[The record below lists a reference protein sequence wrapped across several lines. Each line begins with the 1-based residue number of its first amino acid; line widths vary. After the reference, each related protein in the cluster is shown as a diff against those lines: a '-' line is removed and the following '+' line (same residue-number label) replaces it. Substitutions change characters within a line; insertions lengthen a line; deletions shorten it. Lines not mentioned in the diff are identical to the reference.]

1 MESTLSV
8 TPQISQSEKKMLY
21 QGMLYPRLI
30 EEKMLS
36 LLRQGK
42 VSKWFSGIGQ
52 EAISVGCTLALDK
65 RDTIFPM
72 HRNLGV
78 FTSREIPLSR
88 LLSQWQGKAN
98 GFTKGRDRS
107 FHFGAPEFNVIGM
120 ISHLGAQLSL
130 ADGVALSHKLSKTGN
145 IAVAFTGEGGTSEG
159 EFHEALNVAAV
170 WQLPVIF
177 VIENNGYG
185 LSTPTSEQY
194 NCEHLVDR
202 AKGYGMKGIRI
213 DGNNIEEVYSTISEV
228 KSQLATNPEP
238 WLIECDTFRM
248 RGHEEASGTKYVPTD
263 LMDHWAKKDPINN
276 YETQLIAEGIY
287 TQEDIDELKAN
298 LKKEINE
305 TVKES
310 FKETVIASTV
320 GAEMADVYSP
330 SPEWQTSPIT
340 SQTETK
346 EIRYIDA
353 ISEAMNTAMS
363 LDDNLVLMGQDIA
376 DYGGVFKITDG
387 FMAKYGKERV
397 RNTPICESAILGIAM
412 GLSLEGKS
420 SMVEMQ
426 FSDFVTCG
434 FNQIVNNIAKVR
446 YRWGLSV
453 NTVIRMPSGGGVAA
467 GPFHSQST
475 EAWFA
480 HVPGLKIVYPS
491 NPVDAKGLLLAAFKD
506 PNPVLY
512 YEHKYL
518 YRTAIQA
525 VPTAYYETPIGK
537 AALLQEGEECSI
549 ITYGLGVQWA
559 QRTSEELN
567 IHCDILDLR
576 TLSPLDYEAID
587 TTVKKTNK
595 VIILHEDVEQGG
607 IGGDLSAY
615 ISEYL
620 FEHLDGPVIR
630 VSSLN
635 TPIPFASELE
645 ETYLASHRL
654 KAAVQKLIN
663 Y

>member
-1 MESTLSV
+1 MESSLSV
-8 TPQISQSEKKMLY
+8 INKISKTQKKALY

-107 FHFGAPEFNVIGM
+107 FHFGAPDYNVIGM

-130 ADGVALSHKLSKTGN
+130 ADGVALSHKLHKTGN
-145 IAVAFTGEGGTSEG
+145 VAVAFTGEGGTSEG

-194 NCEHLVDR
+194 NCDHLVDR

-213 DGNNIEEVYSTISEV
+213 DGNNIEEVYSTLSTI
-228 KSQLATNPEP
+228 KSQLATHPEP

-248 RGHEEASGTKYVPTD
+248 RGHEEASGTKYVPDD
-263 LMDHWAKKDPINN
+263 LMEHWATKDPISN
-276 YETQLIAEGIY
+276 YETQLISEGIY
-287 TQEDIDELKAN
+287 TQADLDLLKSK
-298 LKKEINE
+298 LKKEINK
-305 TVKES
+305 TVKASFEES
-310 FKETVIASTV
+310 VIASTV
-320 GAEMADVYSP
+320 EAEMADVYSP
-330 SPEWQTSPIT
+330 TPQWHTGDMTALTQT
-340 SQTETK
+340 TEM
-346 EIRYIDA
+346 RYIDA
-353 ISEAMNTAMS
+353 ISDALNIAMAH
-363 LDDNLVLMGQDIA
+363 DDDLILMGQDIA

-387 FMAKYGKERV
+387 FMAKYGKDRV

-426 FSDFVTCG
+426 FSDFVSCG
-434 FNQIVNNIAKVR
+434 FNQIVNNIAKVH

-518 YRTAIQA
+518 YRTAIQQ
-525 VPTAYYETPIGK
+525 VPTHYYETPIGQ
-537 AALLQEGEECSI
+537 AAVVQEGSACSI

-559 QRTSEELN
+559 LHLSNQLEIDCE
-567 IHCDILDLR
+567 IIDLR
-576 TLSPLDYEAID
+576 TLNPLDYQAID
-587 TTVKKTNK
+587 KTVKKTNK
-595 VIILHEDVEQGG
+595 VVILHEDVEQGG

-615 ISEYL
+615 ISEHL

-645 ETYLASHRL
+645 ETFLANYRL
-654 KAAVQKLIN
+654 KEALQKLIE

>member
-1 MESTLSV
+1 MTPTLTANTKIAKSD
-8 TPQISQSEKKMLY
+8 KKALY
-21 QGMLYPRLI
+21 KGMLYPRLI

-42 VSKWFSGIGQ
+42 ISKWFSGIGQ
-52 EAISVGCTLALDK
+52 EAIAVGCTLALDK
-65 RDTIFPM
+65 ADTLFPM

-107 FHFGAPEFNVIGM
+107 FHFGAPDYNVIGM

-130 ADGVALSHKLSKTGN
+130 ADGVALRHKLDQTGQ
-145 IAVAFTGEGGTSEG
+145 IALAFTGEGGTSEG

-194 NCEHLVDR
+194 RCDHLVER

-213 DGNNIEEVYSTISEV
+213 DGNNIEEVYSTISKI
-228 KSQLATNPEP
+228 KSELAMHPEP
-238 WLIECDTFRM
+238 WLVECDTFRM
-248 RGHEEASGTKYVPTD
+248 RGHEEASGTKYVPKE
-263 LMDHWAKKDPINN
+263 LMEHWAKKDPISN
-276 YETQLIAEGIY
+276 YEAQLLAEGIY
-287 TQEDIDELKAN
+287 SQEDIDQLREQFKA
-298 LKKEINE
+298 EINK
-305 TVKES
+305 TVKAS
-310 FKETVIASTV
+310 FKEENIESTV
-320 GAEMADVYSP
+320 EKEMADVYSP
-330 SPEWQTSPIT
+330 SPTWQTTEFT
-340 SQTETK
+340 SNTATREL
-346 EIRYIDA
+346 RYIDA
-353 ISEAMNTAMS
+353 ISEALNVAMAQ
-363 LDDNLVLMGQDIA
+363 DDNLILMGQDIA

-387 FMAKYGKERV
+387 FMERYGKERV

-412 GLSLEGKS
+412 GLSLEGKT

-426 FSDFVTCG
+426 FSDFVSCG

-475 EAWFA
+475 EAWFT

-491 NPVDAKGLLLAAFKD
+491 NPIDAKGLLLAAFKD

-512 YEHKYL
+512 YEHKFL
-518 YRTAIQA
+518 YRTAVQE
-525 VPTAYYETPIGK
+525 VPTEYYEIPIGK
-537 AALLQEGEECSI
+537 AALTRTGSQCSI

-559 QRTSEELN
+559 EAVCDELKGDF
-567 IHCDILDLR
+567 DILDLR
-576 TLSPLDYEAID
+576 TLNPIDYAAIEES
-587 TTVKKTNK
+587 VKKTNK
-595 VIILHEDVEQGG
+595 VIVLHEDVEQGG
-607 IGGDLSAY
+607 IGGDISAY
-615 ISEYL
+615 ISEHL
-620 FEHLDGPVIR
+620 FEHLDGPVMR

-635 TPIPFASELE
+635 TPIPFAKELE
-645 ETYLASHRL
+645 QTFLASNRL
-654 KAAVQKLIN
+654 KEAIERLTQ